1 MKSME
6 GPRMGKKGASKNV
19 GPKQKPKIQRLIEM
33 VCTSLDGA
41 KNELVVFGEAMGQ
54 DPLCK
59 T

>member
-1 MKSME
+1 ME

-19 GPKQKPKIQRLIEM
+19 GPKRKPKIQRLIEM

-41 KNELVVFGEAMGQ
+41 KNELVVFGEAMGR